1 MTYSKASRSGK
12 CWPCKIIIRC
22 YSSRE
27 EEAWHPTGGHT
38 GKHQAPG
45 WSGGSSE
52 GLDSGRNRQ
61 DKYTGSGLASLNNF
75 SGLWGK
81 GAILY
86 LALGV
91 SSGQAYRGQEDI
103 FQWIG

>member
-1 MTYSKASRSGK
+1 MTHPSQ
-12 CWPCKIIIRC
+12 
-22 YSSRE
+22 E
-27 EEAWHPTGGHT
+27 EEARRTTGGRT
-38 GKHQAPG
+38 GKHQTPG

-52 GLDSGRNRQ
+52 GLDSGRNRK

-91 SSGQAYRGQEDI
+91 SSGQAYRSQEGHSPVDWGSGL
-103 FQWIG
+103 WIGEVIFDK